1 MRRLEETRANY
12 KAAIGQGHINPTI
25 LESRTETEAQ
35 PASLAAEARRRVGI
49 WSISRLISASVRRR
63 RLLLPRLPP
72 FGELEQL
79 ELMRVDV
86 WH

>member
-35 PASLAAEARRRVGI
+35 PASLAAEARRRVGT
-49 WSISRLISASVRRR
+49 WSISRLISAPCTGPMWMT
-63 RLLLPRLPP
+63 LPRRCRQVRWSGGLRMT
-72 FGELEQL
+72 GTG
-79 ELMRVDV
+79 
-86 WH
+86 

>member
-35 PASLAAEARRRVGI
+35 PASLAADTCRRVGT
-49 WSISRLISASVRRR
+49 WSISRLISVRERRR
-63 RLLLPRLPP
+63 RLLLPRSPP

-79 ELMRVDV
+79 ELMRVGV